1 MCGDRRA
8 RRNRWCTG
16 TQVRIEQVDRRRRLD
31 AARLQ
36 QRQIFGVELQR
47 NQRRAIGELAE
58 EDRELAART
67 LDGVARKLELVLRE
81 VFEPAEMALD
91 FARKIGYRVEAE
103 HLDCPRGLVDVHPRV
118 LERRDVA
125 PRPAE
130 AREGLDP
137 SRQRLVDL
145 VLDPG
150 QRAHVEFRD
159 E

>member
-1 MCGDRRA
+1 MHALDRSQLRGEGVLVEPA
-8 RRNRWCTG
+8 
-16 TQVRIEQVDRRRRLD
+16 VR
-31 AARLQ
+31 
-36 QRQIFGVELQR
+36 
-47 NQRRAIGELAE
+47 
-58 EDRELAART
+58 
-67 LDGVARKLELVLRE
+67 
-81 VFEPAEMALD
+81 VFPVGSQGPAEMALD